1 MPSKYKKLF
10 KRYYVIVSVLVAYS
24 IFCGTLQAQT
34 GKDAPQGNTDT
45 LQVYTPDNYR
55 YQLLQKITYGNAS
68 LREVREALSDTDDVA
83 LLTNIIHALHSMRW
97 NRGVVNLLDDIW
109 LIHKNKYPELA
120 WEQLAKVPVRIAVA
134 STITRIQIFNTEEY
148 KTYIREHKYDEHEFH
163 RAQVTMSLAL
173 NSDPLDVPYL
183 KEMADS
189 ESVYVTQTAITA
201 LGIMGNTQARDALYE
216 LAGKYRN
223 DDRGRLI
230 REVLLKAYPS
240 Q

>member
-24 IFCGTLQAQT
+24 LFSETLLAQT
-34 GKDAPQGNTDT
+34 ATDTPQSDTDT

-109 LIHKNKYPELA
+109 LIRKNKNPDLA
-120 WEQLAKVPVRIAVA
+120 WEHLVKIPVRIAVA
-134 STITRIQIFNTEEY
+134 STITRNQIFNTEEY
-148 KTYIREHKYDEHEFH
+148 KTYIREHKYDDHEFH
-163 RAQVTMSLAL
+163 RAQVAMSLAL
-173 NSDPLDVPYL
+173 NSDPLDVPYIM
-183 KEMADS
+183 EMADS

-201 LGIMGNTQARDALYE
+201 LGIMGNTQARDALFE

-223 DDRGRLI
+223 DDRGLLI
-230 REVLLKAYPS
+230 REVILKAYPTN
-240 Q
+240 